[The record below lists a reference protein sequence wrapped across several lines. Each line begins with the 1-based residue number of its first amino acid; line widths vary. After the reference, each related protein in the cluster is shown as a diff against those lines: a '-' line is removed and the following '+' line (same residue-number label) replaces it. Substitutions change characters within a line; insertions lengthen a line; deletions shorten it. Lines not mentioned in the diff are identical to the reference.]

1 MNILDNV
8 YKELVY
14 HVDNIE
20 DWKYLLHKYDV
31 YIGYRV
37 GHWDTN
43 KKNSVMYITILN
55 DCGCIYQY
63 GDIQYARTIYVDKVI
78 KYVREGELVVELL

>member
-20 DWKYLLHKYDV
+20 DWEYLLHKYNV
-31 YIGYRV
+31 YEEDRIR
-37 GHWDTN
+37 HWNVN
-43 KKNSVMYITILN
+43 KKNSVMYITIVN
-55 DCGCIYQY
+55 GGAYVYQY
-63 GDIQYARTIYVDKVI
+63 GNIQYARTIYGDKVV
-78 KYVREGELVVELL
+78 KYVREGELVVELI